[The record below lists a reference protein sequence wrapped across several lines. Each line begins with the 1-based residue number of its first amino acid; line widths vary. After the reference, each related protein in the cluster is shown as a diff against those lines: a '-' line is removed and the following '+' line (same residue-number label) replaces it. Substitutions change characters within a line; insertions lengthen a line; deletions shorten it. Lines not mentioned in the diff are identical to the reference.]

1 MVWQGEGM
9 RSLDTGHAHRPIPE
23 GGAAAALRERPALQ
37 FAHFRTWHDRA
48 TVPQAPT
55 CMSELPPQL
64 DLAFVF
70 PNETPPES
78 PFWETLREEY
88 VPRLHEQGTA
98 VARTVD
104 VGRILDPAFPD
115 SPAGR
120 RANAEHL
127 VETVVRA
134 HGLDGLDVDMER
146 RLTPAQAD
154 RAAAVFAELGRHL
167 GRASGNGSLLI
178 YDTNLDGDEPVFAA
192 SAALFDYVLEQSYGR
207 DPRGLEATWATF
219 APHIP
224 PSRYLIGFSY
234 YEEFDRNLWDDAS
247 EPFEDSRAVAY
258 ADWQPSDGPKA
269 GIFSYAVDR
278 DGAPFLNDTVRRT
291 DYGWTRRLG
300 DRLRV

>member
-1 MVWQGEGM
+1 M
-9 RSLDTGHAHRPIPE
+9 
-23 GGAAAALRERPALQ
+23 
-37 FAHFRTWHDRA
+37 
-48 TVPQAPT
+48 
-55 CMSELPPQL
+55 
-64 DLAFVF
+64 
-70 PNETPPES
+70 
-78 PFWETLREEY
+78 
-88 VPRLHEQGTA
+88 
-98 VARTVD
+98 D

-115 SPAGR
+115 SPAGH

-207 DPRGLEATWATF
+207 DPLGLEATWATF

-234 YEEFDRNLWDDAS
+234 DEEFDRNLWDDAS
-247 EPFEDSRAVAY
+247 EPFEDSRAVPTPTGSRATDPRR
-258 ADWQPSDGPKA
+258 ASSPMPWTGTARRSSTTRCAAPTTAGPGASATVCGCDGGRHPLVLMK
-269 GIFSYAVDR
+269 
-278 DGAPFLNDTVRRT
+278 LQ
-291 DYGWTRRLG
+291 
-300 DRLRV
+300 